1 MSQDLISKKELLDLT
16 GISYGQLYRWKRKNL
31 IPEDWFIRKS
41 SFTGQETYFP
51 RHQILPRID
60 KILNMKDGLS
70 LDELADVFSPA
81 LGGVQLEREQLI
93 ERNIVSDS
101 SLLLF
106 REVGGEPAFYN
117 LDQTL
122 QLYVLEKLL
131 RSGEITREEGRMLLE
146 VMSEHYGRFRGKPCD
161 LVLIR
166 KMGVPLFLL
175 AAEGAEYYPDR
186 EAKVVL
192 KRPIGQFTEE
202 LKLFIGDIGGRE
214 HE

>member
-1 MSQDLISKKELLDLT
+1 MSEDLISKKELLDLT

-31 IPEDWFIRKS
+31 IPEEWFIRKS

-51 RHQILPRID
+51 RQQILPRID

-81 LGGVQLEREQLI
+81 LGEVQLDRAQLV
-93 ERNIVSDS
+93 ERNIVSEG
-101 SLLLF
+101 SLLLYQ
-106 REVGGEPAFYN
+106 EVHGEPPFYN

-122 QLYVLEKLL
+122 QLYVLDKLL
-131 RSGEITREEGRMLLE
+131 RGGEITREEGRMLLE
-146 VMSEHYGRFRGKPCD
+146 VMGSHYSRFAGKPCE

-166 KMGVPLFLL
+166 KMGVPVFLL
-175 AAEGAEYYPDR
+175 IAGGTDYFADS
-186 EAKVVL
+186 EARMVIKKPL
-192 KRPIGQFTEE
+192 EHFTEE
-202 LKLFIGDIGGRE
+202 LKLLIGDTGGRI